1 MVQQMSSKCYVRV
14 SQLEA
19 CTYAFSLY
27 GIMNNLKRN
36 FHIGAAPEMKS
47 GDLSL
52 MCQFLLKAGKVV
64 DIRSRYLLV
73 LQWQLFGRIAE
84 VAALNF
90 SDITLF
96 EDRNIK
102 CLQVI
107 SMHYKSLSNVL
118 GPPLSVKGI

>member
-73 LQWQLFGRIAE
+73 LQRQL
-84 VAALNF
+84 

>member
-1 MVQQMSSKCYVRV
+1 
-14 SQLEA
+14 
-19 CTYAFSLY
+19 
-27 GIMNNLKRN
+27 
-36 FHIGAAPEMKS
+36 
-47 GDLSL
+47 